1 MDTRHPVHFEP
12 APGDAVY
19 PTCWPELTSYRV
31 GAASTSRTL
40 AAFGQFVLKA
50 RGVEEPTEALLDE
63 WDRAQE
69 SNAYLLSDTAGL
81 VCAYFQQELT
91 SRFRSERCVE
101 ADRFLTVPGDPA
113 VGGVACSL

>member
-1 MDTRHPVHFEP
+1 MRCIQHVGLSLPRIESGQHPRRQL
-12 APGDAVY
+12 
-19 PTCWPELTSYRV
+19 WQRL
-31 GAASTSRTL
+31 
-40 AAFGQFVLKA
+40 GQFVLKA

-113 VGGVACSL
+113 VGGVAYSL